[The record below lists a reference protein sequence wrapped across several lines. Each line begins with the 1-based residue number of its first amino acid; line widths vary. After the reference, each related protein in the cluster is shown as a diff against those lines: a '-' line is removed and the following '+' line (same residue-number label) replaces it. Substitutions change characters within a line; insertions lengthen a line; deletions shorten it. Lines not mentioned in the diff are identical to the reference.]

1 MSVIDFLL
9 DLFSSEE
16 QQDEF
21 AQDPTSFLAENA
33 PEGLTAEAILA
44 AMPGVCAV
52 LPEEQAQALRTAYG
66 LDGGPDGGGP
76 GGPGS
81 GGSGS
86 GPGSS
91 GPGDGFPPPPTPDP
105 GADPIEQLVQQIN
118 YYTNIVNTTTQNIDD
133 RDTTVDASVNQNVT
147 AFGDVNQDFDTD
159 IVSGDG
165 AVNNEGNNAQINTGD
180 EAIQVGDD
188 VNDSTLNTG
197 NVGGSVTG
205 DNQDSIVGNNNQA
218 IIDSEV
224 GAAAFGG
231 GDATNVEARN
241 ANLGDGVQVN
251 DSEDVNVNDGGG
263 DLFDIEGSNIEES
276 QIGGSGNTLQSND
289 TDIDIDADDGSAV
302 AFGAGSEAD
311 AQQQNVDI
319 DDVDGNVQ
327 VTGEDGTQLV
337 DQSTNVDIDDSFNQV
352 DQSVNDSYNID
363 DSLNTDISDDDLVDI
378 DNSANQNDLSD
389 DDAID
394 IA

>member
-9 DLFSSEE
+9 DLFRSEE
-16 QQDEF
+16 QQAEF

-33 PEGLTAEAILA
+33 PEGLTADAILA
-44 AMPGVCAV
+44 AMPGLCAA
-52 LPEEQAQALRTAYG
+52 LPEDQAQALRTAYG
-66 LDGGPDGGGP
+66 LDGSSGGGAGGFGPGDGSGGP
-76 GGPGS
+76 GA
-81 GGSGS
+81 
-86 GPGSS
+86 
-91 GPGDGFPPPPTPDP
+91 GFPPPPTPDP
-105 GADPIEQLVQQIN
+105 GDSPIEQLVQQIN
-118 YYTNIVNTTTQNIDD
+118 YYTNIVNTTNQTIDD
-133 RDTTVDASVNQNVT
+133 RDTTVDNSVNQNIE

-165 AVNNEGNNAQINTGD
+165 AVSNEGDGAQINTGD

-205 DNQDSIVGNNNQA
+205 DNEDSIVGDNNEA
-218 IIDSEV
+218 IIDSTV
-224 GAAAFGG
+224 GAAAFGD
-231 GDATNVEARN
+231 GDATNVTAQN
-241 ANLGDGVQVN
+241 ANVGDGVQVN

-263 DLFDIEGSNIEES
+263 DLFDIENSDIEES

-302 AFGAGSEAD
+302 AFGSGSEAD

-327 VTGEDGTQLV
+327 VTGDDGTQLV
-337 DQSTNVDIDDSFNQV
+337 DESTNVDIDDSFNQV
-352 DQSVNDSYNID
+352 DQSVNDSYNVD
-363 DSLNTDISDDDLVDI
+363 DSGNIDASDDDVIDV

-389 DDAID
+389 DDVID